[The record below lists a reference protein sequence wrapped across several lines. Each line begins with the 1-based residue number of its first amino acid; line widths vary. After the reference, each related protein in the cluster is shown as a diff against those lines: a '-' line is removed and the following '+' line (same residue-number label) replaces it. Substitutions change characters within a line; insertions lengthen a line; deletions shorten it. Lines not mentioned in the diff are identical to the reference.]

1 MATATI
7 TATPTAAIAV
17 AAAPKRAG
25 FFKRMLDA
33 MIEARM
39 RQAAYELN
47 RYRHL
52 IPQDEVAKAGYR
64 VSLTAD
70 EAMPFTR

>member
-7 TATPTAAIAV
+7 TVTPVATAAT
-17 AAAPKRAG
+17 APKRAG
-25 FFKRMLDA
+25 FFKRVLDA

-64 VSLTAD
+64 VSLTSDA
-70 EAMPFTR
+70 AMPFTR